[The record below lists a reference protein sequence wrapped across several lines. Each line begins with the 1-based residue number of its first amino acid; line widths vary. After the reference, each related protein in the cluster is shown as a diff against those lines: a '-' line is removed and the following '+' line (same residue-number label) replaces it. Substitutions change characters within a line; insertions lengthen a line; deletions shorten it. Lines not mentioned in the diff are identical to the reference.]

1 MGRPWG
7 EQWGGPLGGWGV
19 LMPKNQETDP
29 SGGTGVAV
37 GFWPPT
43 GPLLLI
49 FPLIP
54 PCRS

>member
-7 EQWGGPLGGWGV
+7 EQWGAPLGGWGV

-29 SGGTGVAV
+29 SGGTGAAV